1 MQQITTQELNLLI
14 SKNFLKMEGG
24 KYPDLCIVGRQK
36 KSRRRKYFLPEKYL
50 FRLYGKKSDKP
61 DDENEL
67 NSEGQE

>member
-14 SKNFLKMEGG
+14 SKNILKMEGG

-50 FRLYGKKSDKP
+50 YRLYGKISNEDKSD
-61 DDENEL
+61 EIE
-67 NSEGQE
+67 EV